1 MSNPED
7 LTKVQLKEELVA
19 HGVKLPP
26 GQALKSVYV
35 ELYNSHISKDSGEFS
50 SDDNVVQVQR
60 SSSSKRSKRIA
71 NMVATGLLPVDENG
85 GIYTS
90 PGDEEHHDVQV
101 YVKPEKSNSS
111 RRKYKGRMPSFL
123 TGDGGVEPVIMMEK
137 IDTTLDK
144 KKVISN
150 STSDLESLEHLTNAE
165 ITAKLKEL
173 GQYTGPV
180 IATTRKVY
188 LKRLKE
194 VLQENV
200 TDDHTEYSDEESV
213 PKVPVTRS
221 SSKRR
226 TMMELSENPPLV
238 SRKSQSCTSRI
249 AQSLHVP
256 VVQSSS
262 CNMPIQRSFARKPDF
277 EITDS
282 PKSIASATRRRPL
295 RTTALK
301 DRKEEIPKIAQ
312 EINKTELVEEPTKIV
327 TQQKSE
333 LAKVK
338 TVKPERRWISV
349 WVQVIITAALV
360 LFIYLVVQ
368 TMESNP
374 KAPSLPN
381 P

>member
-238 SRKSQSCTSRI
+238 SRKS
-249 AQSLHVP
+249 
-256 VVQSSS
+256 SS

>member
-238 SRKSQSCTSRI
+238 SRKS
-249 AQSLHVP
+249 
-256 VVQSSS
+256 
-262 CNMPIQRSFARKPDF
+262 
-277 EITDS
+277 
-282 PKSIASATRRRPL
+282 ASATRRRPL

>member
-256 VVQSSS
+256 VVQS
-262 CNMPIQRSFARKPDF
+262 
-277 EITDS
+277 
-282 PKSIASATRRRPL
+282 ASATRRRPL

>member
-60 SSSSKRSKRIA
+60 SSSSKRSKR
-71 NMVATGLLPVDENG
+71 
-85 GIYTS
+85 
-90 PGDEEHHDVQV
+90 
-101 YVKPEKSNSS
+101 
-111 RRKYKGRMPSFL
+111 
-123 TGDGGVEPVIMMEK
+123 
-137 IDTTLDK
+137 K